1 MLETY
6 GWSETLRRQFQSFA
20 AEGLTPGRVII
31 HQRGPYRIVTEAGE
45 MAAEMS
51 GRFVREAEMGGFPAA
66 GDWVAVSV
74 RLPERAATIHGVL
87 PRRTAFIRKAAGRG
101 RMAQVVAANVDIA
114 FLALSLND
122 DLNPRRLER
131 YLAAAHESG
140 ARPEI
145 VLTKA
150 DLAPDAARI
159 AAEIGAVTGGAPVH
173 LVSSRAGTGLETL
186 RAAIKAGETAV
197 LLGSSGV
204 GKSTLVNA
212 LVGEARMATR
222 AIREDDD
229 KGRHTTT
236 HRELVLLP
244 GGGLLLDTPGM
255 RELALWEAD
264 DGLSQT
270 FEDVEA
276 LVAACRFSDCTH
288 GNEPGCAV
296 RAALESG
303 ELDAARLESFGKL
316 KGELAHEQRKEDP
329 LARAAHKKLWAGR
342 TKANR
347 ARYRARDAEHDG
359 D

>member
-1 MLETY
+1 MLEHY
-6 GWSETLRRQFQSFA
+6 GWSETLRQQFEPYA
-20 AEGLTPGRVII
+20 AEGLKPGRVII
-31 HQRGPYRIVTEAGE
+31 HQRGPYRIVTDEGE
-45 MAAEMS
+45 LSAEMS

-66 GDWVAVSV
+66 GDWVAASL
-74 RLPERAATIHGVL
+74 RPHEGAATIHAVL

-101 RMAQVVAANVDIA
+101 RVAQVVAANVDIA

-122 DLNPRRLER
+122 DLNIRRLER
-131 YLAAAHESG
+131 YLASVHESG
-140 ARPEI
+140 AEPQI

-150 DLAPDAARI
+150 DLTADAEARGADV
-159 AAEIGAVTGGAPVH
+159 AAAAKDVKVH
-173 LVSSRAGTGLETL
+173 LVSVRAGTGLESV
-186 RAAIKAGETAV
+186 RAEFRPGLTAV

-212 LVGEARMATR
+212 LAGAERMATR

-264 DGLSQT
+264 EGVSQT
-270 FEDVEA
+270 FEDIEA
-276 LVAACRFSDCTH
+276 LEAACRFSDCGH

-303 ELDAARLESFGKL
+303 DLDPARLESHRKL

-329 LARAAHKKLWAGR
+329 AARAAHKKMWVTRA
-342 TKANR
+342 KALK
-347 ARYRARDAEHDG
+347 ARYKARNEDD
-359 D
+359 

>member
-1 MLETY
+1 MLDIY
-6 GWSETLRRQFQSFA
+6 GWSDALRHQFEPYA
-20 AEGLTPGRVII
+20 AEGLKPGRVII
-31 HQRGPYRIVTEAGE
+31 HQRGPYRIVTEDGE
-45 MAAEMS
+45 MPAEMS

-66 GDWVAVSV
+66 GDWVAASV
-74 RLPERAATIHGVL
+74 RLDERAATIHAVL

-101 RMAQVVAANVDIA
+101 RVAQVVAANVDIA

-122 DLNPRRLER
+122 DLNIRRLER
-131 YLAAAHESG
+131 YLASVHESG
-140 ARPEI
+140 AEPQI

-150 DLAPDAARI
+150 DLNADAEARGAEV
-159 AAEIGAVTGGAPVH
+159 AAAAKGVKVH
-173 LVSSRAGTGLETL
+173 LVSVRAGMGLESVRTEFKPGL
-186 RAAIKAGETAV
+186 TAV

-212 LVGEARMATR
+212 LAGTERMATR

-264 DGLSQT
+264 EGVSQT
-270 FEDVEA
+270 FEDIEA
-276 LVAACRFSDCTH
+276 LEAQCRFSDCTH

-303 ELDAARLESFGKL
+303 DLNAARLESFNKL

-347 ARYRARDAEHDG
+347 ARYKARDEED
-359 D
+359 

>member
-6 GWSETLRRQFQSFA
+6 GWSETLRQSFEPFA
-20 AEGLTPGRVII
+20 AEGLSPGRVII
-31 HQRGPYRIVTEAGE
+31 HQRGPYRIVTEDGE
-45 MAAEMS
+45 MPAEMS
-51 GRFVREAEMGGFPAA
+51 GRFVRDAEMGGFPAA

-101 RMAQVVAANVDIA
+101 RVAQVVAANVDIA

-140 ARPEI
+140 AEPQI

-159 AAEIGAVTGGAPVH
+159 ASGIRAVVGDAPVH
-173 LVSSRAGTGLETL
+173 LVSSREGTGLEAI
-186 RAAIKAGETAV
+186 RAAIRPGMTAV

-212 LVGEARMATR
+212 LVGAERMATR
-222 AIREDDD
+222 DIREDDD

-255 RELALWEAD
+255 RELALWDAEA
-264 DGLSQT
+264 GVAQT
-270 FEDVEA
+270 FEDIEE
-276 LVAACRFSDCTH
+276 LETQCRFSNCRH
-288 GNEPGCAV
+288 ESEPGCAIN
-296 RAALESG
+296 AALESG
-303 ELDAARLESFGKL
+303 ALDAARLESYRKL
-316 KGELAHEQRKEDP
+316 TAELAHEARKEDP
-329 LARAAHKKLWAGR
+329 AARAAHRKMWISRK
-342 TKANR
+342 KANR
-347 ARYRARDAEHDG
+347 ARTKARDEERDL
-359 D
+359 

>member
-1 MLETY
+1 LLDQF
-6 GWSETLRRQFQSFA
+6 GWSDTLRQQFQSFA
-20 AEGLTPGRVII
+20 AEGLTPGRVIV
-31 HQRGPYRIVTEAGE
+31 HQRGPYRIVTDDGE
-45 MAAEMS
+45 MPAEMS
-51 GRFVREAEMGGFPAA
+51 GRFVREAAMGGFPVA
-66 GDWVAVSV
+66 GDWVAASV
-74 RLPERAATIHGVL
+74 RMPERAATIHHVL

-101 RMAQVVAANVDIA
+101 RVAQVVAANVDTV

-122 DLNPRRLER
+122 DLNIRRLER

-150 DLAPDAARI
+150 DLSDAAE
-159 AAEIGAVTGGAPVH
+159 AIGAQVARDSGVPVH
-173 LVSSRAGTGLETL
+173 LVSARAGAGLDAL
-186 RAAIKAGETAV
+186 RASIRPGETAV

-212 LVGEARMATR
+212 LAGAELMATR
-222 AIREDDD
+222 SIREDDA

-255 RELALWEAD
+255 RELSLWDAD
-264 DGLSQT
+264 DGVSET
-270 FEDVEA
+270 FKDIEVLE
-276 LVAACRFSDCTH
+276 AACRFSDCKH

-296 RAALESG
+296 RGAIESG
-303 ELDAARLESFGKL
+303 DLDPARWQNFLKL
-316 KGELAHEQRKEDP
+316 KGELAHETRKEDP
-329 LARAAHKKLWAGR
+329 VARAAHKKLWAGR

-347 ARYRARDAEHDG
+347 ARYKAQDDDA
-359 D
+359 

>member
-6 GWSETLRRQFQSFA
+6 GWSETLRQSFEPYA
-20 AEGLTPGRVII
+20 AEGLKPGRVII
-31 HQRGPYRIVTEAGE
+31 HQRGPYRIVTEDGE
-45 MAAEMS
+45 MPAEMS
-51 GRFVREAEMGGFPAA
+51 GRFVRDAEMGGFPAA
-66 GDWVAVSV
+66 GDWVAAAV

-101 RMAQVVAANVDIA
+101 RVAQVVAANVDIA

-140 ARPEI
+140 AEPQI

-150 DLAPDAARI
+150 DLVDDPAQV
-159 AAEIGAVTGGAPVH
+159 AAEIGGIVGGAPVH
-173 LVSSRAGTGLETL
+173 LISSRAGTGLESL
-186 RAAIKAGETAV
+186 RAAIRPGMTAV

-212 LVGEARMATR
+212 LVGSERMATR
-222 AIREDDD
+222 DIREDDD

-255 RELALWEAD
+255 RELALWDAETGVA
-264 DGLSQT
+264 QT
-270 FEDVEA
+270 FEDIEE
-276 LVAACRFSDCTH
+276 LETQCRFSDCRH
-288 GNEPGCAV
+288 GSEPGCAI

-303 ELDAARLESFGKL
+303 ALDPARLESYRKL
-316 KGELAHEQRKEDP
+316 NAELAHEARKEDP
-329 LARAAHKKLWAGR
+329 MARAAHKKLWAGR
-342 TKANR
+342 AKANR
-347 ARYRARDAEHDG
+347 ARYKARDEEA
-359 D
+359 

>member
-6 GWSETLRRQFQSFA
+6 GWSDALRQQFEPYA

-31 HQRGPYRIVTEAGE
+31 HQRGPYRIVTDEGE
-45 MAAEMS
+45 MPAEMS

-66 GDWVAVSV
+66 GDWVGVSV

-101 RMAQVVAANVDIA
+101 RVAQVVAANVDIA

-122 DLNPRRLER
+122 DLNLRRLER

-150 DLAPDAARI
+150 DLSPDARRI
-159 AAEIGAVTGGAPVH
+159 AGEVAAMTGGAPVH
-173 LVSSRAGTGLETL
+173 LVSSRDGTGLGAL
-186 RAAIKAGETAV
+186 SMAIKPGETAV

-212 LVGEARMATR
+212 LVGAERMATR

-255 RELALWEAD
+255 RELALWDAD
-264 DGLSQT
+264 DGVSQT

-276 LVAACRFSDCTH
+276 LESQCRFSDCTH
-288 GNEPGCAV
+288 GNEPGCAI
-296 RAALESG
+296 RAAIETG
-303 ELDAARLESFGKL
+303 ELDVTRLESFRKL
-316 KGELAHEQRKEDP
+316 KGELAHEARKEDP
-329 LARAAHKKLWAGR
+329 VARAAHKKMWASR
-342 TKANR
+342 AKALK
-347 ARYRARDAEHDG
+347 ARYKSRPEDE
-359 D
+359 

>member
-1 MLETY
+1 LLETY
-6 GWSETLRRQFQSFA
+6 GWSETLRQQFEPYA
-20 AEGLTPGRVII
+20 TEGLKPGRIII
-31 HQRGPYRIVTEAGE
+31 HQRGPYRIVTEDGE
-45 MAAEMS
+45 MPAEMS

-66 GDWVAVSV
+66 GDWVAASV
-74 RLPERAATIHGVL
+74 RLDERAATIHAVL

-101 RMAQVVAANVDIA
+101 RVAQVVAANVDIA

-122 DLNPRRLER
+122 DLNIRRLER

-140 ARPEI
+140 AKPQI

-150 DLAPDAARI
+150 DLSDEAEAIRAQVAADA
-159 AAEIGAVTGGAPVH
+159 GVPVH
-173 LVSSRAGTGLETL
+173 LVSARAGIGLDAI
-186 RAAIKAGETAV
+186 RSAIKPGETAV

-212 LVGEARMATR
+212 LAGAELMATR
-222 AIREDDD
+222 AIREDDA

-264 DGLSQT
+264 EGVSQT
-270 FEDVEA
+270 FEDIEA
-276 LVAACRFSDCTH
+276 LEAQCRFSDCTH
-288 GNEPGCAV
+288 RNEPGCAV
-296 RAALESG
+296 RAALECG
-303 ELDAARLESFGKL
+303 DLDAARLESFAKL
-316 KGELAHEQRKEDP
+316 RGELAHEQRKEDP

-347 ARYRARDAEHDG
+347 ARYKARDSEHDG

>member
-1 MLETY
+1 MLENY
-6 GWSETLRRQFQSFA
+6 GWSDALRQQFQSFA
-20 AEGLTPGRVII
+20 AEGLVPGRVIV
-31 HQRGPYRIVTEAGE
+31 HQRGPYRIVTDDGE
-45 MAAEMS
+45 MPAEMS
-51 GRFVREAEMGGFPAA
+51 GRFVRDAEMGGFPVA
-66 GDWVAVSV
+66 GDWVAASV
-74 RLPERAATIHGVL
+74 RLPERAATIHHVM

-101 RMAQVVAANVDIA
+101 RVAQVVAANVDVV

-122 DLNPRRLER
+122 DLNVRRLER

-140 ARPEI
+140 AAPEI

-150 DLAPDAARI
+150 DLSEKAEAIRAEVAA
-159 AAEIGAVTGGAPVH
+159 AAGGVPVH
-173 LVSSRAGTGLETL
+173 LVSARAGAGLSEL
-186 RAAIKAGETAV
+186 RAAIRPGETAV

-212 LVGEARMATR
+212 LAGAELMATR
-222 AIREDDD
+222 SIREDDA

-264 DGLSQT
+264 DGLSAT

-276 LVAACRFSDCTH
+276 LEAACRFSDCKHTS
-288 GNEPGCAV
+288 EPGCAV
-296 RAALESG
+296 RTAIEAG
-303 ELDAARLESFGKL
+303 DLDPARWQNFLKL
-316 KGELAHEQRKEDP
+316 KGELAHETRKEDP

-342 TKANR
+342 TKA
-347 ARYRARDAEHDG
+347 YRARVRARDEED
-359 D
+359 

>member
-6 GWSETLRRQFQSFA
+6 GWSGALRQQFQPYA

-45 MAAEMS
+45 MSAEMS
-51 GRFVREAEMGGFPAA
+51 GRFVRAAEMGGFPAA
-66 GDWVAVSV
+66 GDWVAVAA
-74 RLPERAATIHGVL
+74 RLPERTATIHAVL

-101 RMAQVVAANVDIA
+101 RVAQVVAANVDIA
-114 FLALSLND
+114 FLALSLNE

-150 DLAPDAARI
+150 DLAPEAERL
-159 AAEIGAVTGGAPVH
+159 AAEIAGVAGGAPVH
-173 LVSSRAGTGLETL
+173 LVSARAGSGLESL
-186 RAAIKAGETAV
+186 SAAIRPGMTAV

-212 LVGEARMATR
+212 LVGAERMATR
-222 AIREDDD
+222 EIRADDD

-255 RELALWEAD
+255 RELALWDAGE
-264 DGLSQT
+264 GLAQT
-270 FEDVEA
+270 FEDIEA
-276 LVAACRFSDCTH
+276 LEAACRFSDCAH
-288 GNEPGCAV
+288 GAEPGCAI
-296 RAALESG
+296 RAAVETG
-303 ELDAARLESFGKL
+303 ELDPARLESFRKL
-316 KGELAHEQRKEDP
+316 KAELAYEARKDDP
-329 LARAAHKKLWAGR
+329 AARAAHKKMWAGR
-342 TKANR
+342 AKALK
-347 ARYRARDAEHDG
+347 ARYKARDEEE
-359 D
+359 